1 MVRGAKEVLIT
12 MHAEAK
18 YEIKKRQELQNYSE
32 VVVKISENELKW
44 LVPFGEQ
51 LKGKIKPM
59 PLEPKDFTIKDF
71 DRGWETILAVHEENL
86 GRIVV
91 YGYPPTNYID
101 KHKSMP
107 GEYPFFSVTM
117 QFALGTVSCIKFEGS
132 RNSKNETEICNE
144 VLQRVVPVI
153 LYMQNYLSY
162 AIVSK
167 RKISIG
173 TGKQKRAIT
182 QRIYKPKRFENPI
195 PETQTFL
202 GKNVKIEKPQF
213 QNLDD
218 IKEGI
223 VLTIESRDDI
233 EWLQE
238 FAEDIR
244 KENRKAARKGEKI
257 EYPFFDETKIHNISA
272 IRVYV
277 DKKKNEKSFMQL
289 QIHNIENQTY
299 QIDYFDEEL
308 MDECQMIILADLC
321 YDPVRYD
328 IVYVAG
334 DGEVTGP
341 VDEYARR
348 LVILLMD
355 AMTYLRP
362 YQENGEKEEVA
373 ITKLPEIF

>member
-1 MVRGAKEVLIT
+1 

-32 VVVKISENELKW
+32 VVVKISENEFKW
-44 LVPFGEQ
+44 LVPFGEK

-59 PLEPKDFTIKDF
+59 PLVPKDFTIKESDN
-71 DRGWETILAVHEENL
+71 GWETILAVHEEKL

-101 KHKSMP
+101 KRKSMP

-173 TGKQKRAIT
+173 TGKQKKSIT
-182 QRIYKPKRFENPI
+182 QRIYKPKRFENPV
-195 PETQTFL
+195 PETHTFI
-202 GKNVKIEKPQF
+202 GETVDIEKPQF
-213 QNLDD
+213 QHLDD

-244 KENRKAARKGEKI
+244 KENRKAARKGQKI

-289 QIHNIENQTY
+289 QIHNIENQTYQKTY

-348 LVILLMD
+348 LVVLLMD

-362 YQENGEKEEVA
+362 YQENGEKEDVT